1 MKRSVK
7 VEARGDR
14 LSLRWSYQKERYYL
28 ALGLYDSPLARTVA
42 QSRANQIEADLTTGN
57 FDPTLKKYKGGSD
70 APKVCTIT
78 AVELFQ
84 RFTKH
89 RGKGATKRSME
100 KYSAVVGKVLEHF
113 HGRNAA
119 VDVEAAENFRS
130 WLAESLAP
138 VSQKEYLAL
147 VCACWDWGVKQNLI
161 PANPW
166 GEVVKRVKVP
176 PKQRARPFTTQEC
189 TAILS
194 GFRDSKHYGYYTDF
208 VTFLLGSGC
217 RTGEAIGLRWGH
229 LLDECGKVW
238 IGESVSRGVWKA
250 TKTNRSREFRL
261 TNRLQAMLLARQ
273 PDNWKP
279 DDLVFP
285 AVEGGTI
292 DDHNFRNRAWV
303 KVLQVAGVTYRKP
316 YNTRHTF
323 ISHALAKGLNPMA
336 IAQMTGHD
344 PEILFKHYAADIQ
357 GGLELPEMFG

>member
-1 MKRSVK
+1 
-7 VEARGDR
+7 
-14 LSLRWSYQKERYYL
+14 
-28 ALGLYDSPLARTVA
+28 
-42 QSRANQIEADLTTGN
+42 
-57 FDPTLKKYKGGSD
+57 
-70 APKVCTIT
+70 
-78 AVELFQ
+78 
-84 RFTKH
+84 
-89 RGKGATKRSME
+89 ME
-100 KYSAVVGKVLEHF
+100 KYSAVAGKVSEHF
-113 HGRNAA
+113 QGRNAA
-119 VDVEAAENFRS
+119 VAVAVDAAESFRS

-238 IGESVSRGVWKA
+238 IGESVSRGVRGP
-250 TKTNRSREFRL
+250 TKTNKSREFRL
-261 TNRLQAMLLARQ
+261 SKPVQAMLLKRR
-273 PDNWKP
+273 PDDWKP
-279 DDLVFP
+279 DDLVFL
-285 AVEGGTI
+285 ALRGGTI
-292 DDHNFRNRAWV
+292 DGHNFRNRAWEA
-303 KVLQVAGVTYRKP
+303 VLKAAGVTYRKP

-323 ISHALAKGLNPMA
+323 ISHALKLKHNPMT

-344 PEILFKHYAADIQ
+344 PETLFKYYAADID
-357 GGLELPEMFG
+357 GGLQCPDIFG